1 MPEIQVTK
9 GTIEYREEGK
19 GPPVVLIHGALVNGR
34 VWERLVPALSGWA
47 RCIVPELPLGSHR
60 IPMDPDADLTP
71 PGIAK
76 VISEFLD
83 RLELTDVTLIGS
95 DTGGA
100 LSQLVVAS
108 YSERIS
114 RLVLANCDAF

>member
-9 GTIEYREEGK
+9 GTIEYRDEGK
-19 GPPVVLIHGALVNGR
+19 GPSVVLIHGALVNGR
-34 VWERLVPALSGWA
+34 VWERLVPALSSWA

-60 IPMDPDADLTP
+60 IPMDADADLTP

-76 VISEFLD
+76 LISEVLD

-100 LSQLVVAS
+100 LSQLLAAS
-108 YSERIS
+108 YPQPIRRPLS
-114 RLVLANCDAF
+114 